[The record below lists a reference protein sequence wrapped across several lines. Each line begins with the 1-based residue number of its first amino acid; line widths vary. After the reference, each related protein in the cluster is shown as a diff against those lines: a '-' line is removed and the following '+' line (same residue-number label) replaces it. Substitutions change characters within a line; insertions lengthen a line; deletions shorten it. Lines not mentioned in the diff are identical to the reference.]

1 MAAKRITITMAEEA
15 ASEMTQPIKDHI
27 ALLRRKASNIIKAE
41 YLKSPKYAYLEE
53 VGSKYTRFFNRVRN
67 ARLTYMTLCLDW
79 TLTDDCRLIAE
90 YWENRTVIPCT
101 EETIRVVD
109 RISLEIEEAKK
120 DHEKTYKSIGD
131 AILKCGN
138 MRVLKKDYPEAYKV
152 LEAYDTESPKSKTNT
167 ALQLPLE
174 SINKIL
180 SKYEKDN

>member
-1 MAAKRITITMAEEA
+1 M
-15 ASEMTQPIKDHI
+15 I
-27 ALLRRKASNIIKAE
+27 A
-41 YLKSPKYAYLEE
+41 
-53 VGSKYTRFFNRVRN
+53 
-67 ARLTYMTLCLDW
+67 
-79 TLTDDCRLIAE
+79 DCRLIAE

>member
-1 MAAKRITITMAEEA
+1 MAAKRITISMAEEA

-41 YLKSPKYAYLEE
+41 YLKIPKYAYLEE
-53 VGSKYTRFFNRVRN
+53 VDAKYTRFFNRVRN
-67 ARLTYMTLCLDW
+67 AKMTYMTLCLDW
-79 TLTDDCRLIAE
+79 AMEDDCRLIVGS
-90 YWENRTVIPCT
+90 WENRVVIPCT
-101 EETIRVVD
+101 EENIRVVD

-180 SKYEKDN
+180 SKYEKDI

>member
-1 MAAKRITITMAEEA
+1 MATKRITITMAEEA
-15 ASEMTQPIKDHI
+15 ASKMTQPIKDHI

-41 YLKSPKYAYLEE
+41 YLKIPKYAYLEE

-79 TLTDDCRLIAE
+79 TLIDDCRLIAE
-90 YWENRTVIPCT
+90 YQENRTVIPCT

-120 DHEKTYKSIGD
+120 DREKTYKSIGD

-180 SKYEKDN
+180 SKYEKDI

>member
-1 MAAKRITITMAEEA
+1 MRRPIDRIEVPVGGEYKLCDGTVMICEADEGPVSISYCYDCPLMFDKRK
-15 ASEMTQPIKDHI
+15 Q
-27 ALLRRKASNIIKAE
+27 E
-41 YLKSPKYAYLEE
+41 Y
-53 VGSKYTRFFNRVRN
+53 GMR
-67 ARLTYMTLCLDW
+67 
-79 TLTDDCRLIAE
+79 
-90 YWENRTVIPCT
+90 CT

-138 MRVLKKDYPEAYKV
+138 MRVLKKEYPEAYKV